1 MNNSK
6 LLQKSSLMEIK
17 KIVKANTNSNIAFV
31 VNSEKELDQSFFT
44 KNELNYAKSQLK
56 EDVKL
61 VVINRFS
68 QVVFV
73 VFVEKGDDYKAHQNA
88 RKSANKLVEKANEL
102 KLKELTVN
110 SNLEITPAFVEAML
124 LTNYQFLKYYSEK
137 KVNSL
142 QKVNLLSKITNT
154 ELEEIINVSKAT
166 NHAKDLVNE
175 PVSFL
180 NANQLANEAKKLSK
194 EAGYKIEVLSKSKI
208 EALKMGGLLA
218 VNKGSIDP
226 PTFSILEWKPAK
238 AKNKKPI
245 ILVGKGVVYDTGGL
259 SLKPTPNSMD
269 MMKCDMGGA
278 AAVIGALY
286 AVSKNKLPYHVI
298 GLVPATDNRPG
309 GNAYAPGDVITMHN
323 KKTVEV
329 LNTDAEGRM
338 ILADALSYA
347 QKYKPELVL
356 DAATLTGAAANAIGH
371 YGVVAMGN
379 VDEKIMK
386 KLKDSGNKVYE
397 RIVEFPFWDEYSEQ
411 LKSSI
416 ADMTNLGN
424 GAGGAITAG
433 KFLEKFTDYPYIH
446 LDIAGPAFI
455 KKPVD
460 YISQGGTGVGVR
472 LFYDFIKNY

>member
-1 MNNSK
+1 
-6 LLQKSSLMEIK
+6 MEIK
-17 KIVKANTNSNIAFV
+17 KITKIVPKTNIVFV
-31 VNSEKELDQSFFT
+31 VNTVKELDTSFFT
-44 KNELNYAKSQLK
+44 KEELSYIKVQYAA
-56 EDVKL
+56 ENKL
-61 VVINRFS
+61 VILQRLPQVIFI
-68 QVVFV
+68 VFTAKV
-73 VFVEKGDDYKAHQNA
+73 NDYKAKQTS
-88 RKSANKLVEKANEL
+88 RKLASKLVEKANEL
-102 KLKELTVN
+102 KIT
-110 SNLEITPAFVEAML
+110 EITLSSQVATTIDFIEGL
-124 LTNYQFLKYYSEK
+124 LLSDYQFLKYLTEK
-137 KVNSL
+137 KENTLKKISVL
-142 QKVNLLSKITNT
+142 AKVSAK
-154 ELEEIINVSKAT
+154 ELEEIVTLSEAT
-166 NHAKDLVNE
+166 NFAKDLVNE

-180 NANQLANEAKKLSK
+180 NATQLGEEAKKIAK
-194 EAGYKIEVLSKSKI
+194 KAGFKIEVFGKSKI
-208 EALKMGGLLA
+208 ETLKMGGLLA
-218 VNKGSIDP
+218 VNKGSIDE
-226 PTFSILEWKPAK
+226 PTFSILEWKPSK
-238 AKNKKPI
+238 AKNATPI

-269 MMKCDMGGA
+269 TMKCDMGGA
-278 AAVIGALY
+278 AAIIGAFY
-286 AVSKNKLPYHVI
+286 AIAKNNLPYHVI
-298 GLVPATDNRPG
+298 GLIPATDNRPG

-356 DAATLTGAAANAIGH
+356 DIATLTGAAASAIGH

-379 VDEKIMK
+379 ADEKIMN
-386 KLKDSGNKVYE
+386 KLKESGNNVYE
-397 RIVEFPFWDEYSEQ
+397 RIVEFPFWEEYNEQ

-424 GAGGAITAG
+424 GMGGAITAG

>member
-1 MNNSK
+1 
-6 LLQKSSLMEIK
+6 MEIK
-17 KIVKANTNSNIAFV
+17 KISKLVSKNNVVFV
-31 VNSEKELDQSFFT
+31 VNAEKELDSSFFT
-44 KNELNYAKSQLK
+44 KEELSYIKAQYAT
-56 EDVKL
+56 ENKL
-61 VVINRFS
+61 VTIQRLPQIIFI
-68 QVVFV
+68 VFTAKV
-73 VFVEKGDDYKAHQNA
+73 NDYKAKQTS
-88 RKSANKLVEKANEL
+88 RKLASKLVEKANEL
-102 KLKELTVN
+102 KIT
-110 SNLEITPAFVEAML
+110 EITLSSQVATTIDFIEGL
-124 LTNYQFLKYYSEK
+124 LLSDYQFLKYLTEK
-137 KVNSL
+137 KENTL
-142 QKVNLLSKITNT
+142 KKVSVIAKVASS
-154 ELEEIINVSKAT
+154 ELEEIAVLSEAT
-166 NHAKDLVNE
+166 NFAKDLVNE

-180 NANQLANEAKKLSK
+180 NATQLGEEAKKIAK
-194 EAGYKIEVLSKSKI
+194 KAGFKIEVLSKSKI
-208 EALKMGGLLA
+208 ETLKMGGLLA
-218 VNKGSIDP
+218 VNKGSIDQ
-226 PTFSILEWKPAK
+226 PTFSILEWKPIK

-269 MMKCDMGGA
+269 TMKCDMGGA
-278 AAVIGALY
+278 AAIIGVFY
-286 AVSKNKLPYHVI
+286 AIAKNKLPYHVI
-298 GLVPATDNRPG
+298 GLIPATDNRPG
-309 GNAYAPGDVITMHN
+309 GNAYAPGDIITMHN

-356 DAATLTGAAANAIGH
+356 DIATLTGAAASAIGH

-379 VDEKIMK
+379 ADEKIMN
-386 KLKDSGNKVYE
+386 KLKESGKNVYE
-397 RIVEFPFWDEYSEQ
+397 RIVEFPFWEEYNEQ

-424 GAGGAITAG
+424 GMGGAITAG

>member
-1 MNNSK
+1 
-6 LLQKSSLMEIK
+6 MEIK
-17 KIVKANTNSNIAFV
+17 KISKIDGKSHVAFV
-31 VNSEKELDQSFFT
+31 INAEKELDNSFFSKDELSFI
-44 KNELNYAKSQLK
+44 KNQVK
-56 EDVKL
+56 EESKL
-61 VVINRFS
+61 IVINRLSKF
-68 QVVFV
+68 VFV
-73 VFVEKGDDYKAHQNA
+73 VFTDKGSDYKANQVA
-88 RKSANKLVEKANEL
+88 RKAASKLVEKANEL
-102 KLKELTVN
+102 KIKDLIVS
-110 SNLEITPAFVEAML
+110 SNTSSTSAFVEAL
-124 LTNYQFLKYYSEK
+124 LLSNYQFLKYYSEK
-137 KVNSL
+137 KENSL
-142 QKVNLLSKITNT
+142 KTVGLLSKISST
-154 ELEEIINVSKAT
+154 ELAEVTIIAKAT
-166 NHAKDLVNE
+166 NYAKDLVNE

-180 NANQLANEAKKLSK
+180 NATQLAEEAKKLGK
-194 EAGYKIEVLSKSKI
+194 EAGYKIEILSKSKI
-208 EALKMGGLLA
+208 ETLKMGGLLA
-218 VNKGSIDP
+218 VNKGSIDQ
-226 PTFSILEWKPAK
+226 PTFSILEWNPTK

-286 AVSKNKLPYHVI
+286 AVAKNKLPYHVI
-298 GLVPATDNRPG
+298 GLIPATDNRPG

-356 DAATLTGAAANAIGH
+356 DAATLTGAAAAAIGH

-379 VDEKIMK
+379 ADEKIMNN
-386 KLKDSGNKVYE
+386 LKESGNNVYE
-397 RIVEFPFWDEYSEQ
+397 RIVEFPFWEEYNEQ

-424 GAGGAITAG
+424 GMGGAITAG

-455 KKPVD
+455 KTQVD
-460 YISQGGTGVGVR
+460 YISKGGTGVGVR

>member
-1 MNNSK
+1 
-6 LLQKSSLMEIK
+6 MEIK
-17 KIVKANTNSNIAFV
+17 KITKANTNSNIAFV

-73 VFVEKGDDYKAHQNA
+73 VFVEKGADYKAHQNA

-102 KLKELTVN
+102 KVKELTVN

-218 VNKGSIDP
+218 VNKGSLDP

-379 VDEKIMK
+379 ADEKIMK

>member
-1 MNNSK
+1 
-6 LLQKSSLMEIK
+6 MEIK
-17 KIVKANTNSNIAFV
+17 KITKIAPKTNIVFV
-31 VNSEKELDQSFFT
+31 VNAEKELDSSFFT
-44 KNELNYAKSQLK
+44 KEELSYIKAQYAT
-56 EDVKL
+56 ENKL
-61 VVINRFS
+61 VTIQRLPQIIFI
-68 QVVFV
+68 VFTAKV
-73 VFVEKGDDYKAHQNA
+73 NDYKAKQTS
-88 RKSANKLVEKANEL
+88 RKLASKLVEKANEL
-102 KLKELTVN
+102 KIT
-110 SNLEITPAFVEAML
+110 EITLSSQVATTIDFIEGL
-124 LTNYQFLKYYSEK
+124 LLSDYQFLKYLTEK
-137 KVNSL
+137 KENTL
-142 QKVNLLSKITNT
+142 KKVSVIAKVASS
-154 ELEEIINVSKAT
+154 ELEEIAVLSEAT
-166 NHAKDLVNE
+166 NFAKDLVNE

-180 NANQLANEAKKLSK
+180 NATQLGEEAKKIAK
-194 EAGYKIEVLSKSKI
+194 KAGFKIEVLSKSKI
-208 EALKMGGLLA
+208 ETLKMGGLLA
-218 VNKGSIDP
+218 VNKGSIDQ
-226 PTFSILEWKPAK
+226 PTFSILEWKPIK

-269 MMKCDMGGA
+269 TMKCDMGGA
-278 AAVIGALY
+278 AAIIGVFY
-286 AVSKNKLPYHVI
+286 AIAKNKLPYHVI
-298 GLVPATDNRPG
+298 GLIPATDNRPG
-309 GNAYAPGDVITMHN
+309 GNAYAPGDIITMHN

-356 DAATLTGAAANAIGH
+356 DIATLTGAAASAIGH

-379 VDEKIMK
+379 ADEKIMN
-386 KLKDSGNKVYE
+386 KLKESGKNVYE
-397 RIVEFPFWDEYSEQ
+397 RIVEFPFWEEYNEQ

-424 GAGGAITAG
+424 GMGGAITAG